1 MNTTKK
7 EFWKGKTY
15 ALVGVSLNKRKFGN
29 TIYKEM
35 KKRGLTVFPVHKDLT
50 IYNGEKCFSS
60 LKDIPEKLD
69 GVVICAKPEKAVSLI
84 RECID
89 LGIKRVWLQ
98 QGSQS
103 AEAIKLGQGK
113 DMVIHS
119 GSCALLYLE
128 PVAFPHSVHRWL
140 AKVLGKL
147 D

>member
-15 ALVGVSLNKRKFGN
+15 ALFGVSLNKRKFGN

-35 KKRGLTVFPVHKDLT
+35 KKRGYNVFPVNKNLT
-50 IYNGEKCFSS
+50 TYDRVKCFSF

-69 GVVICAKPEKAVSLI
+69 GVVICAKPEKAVSLMQ
-84 RECID
+84 ESVD

-113 DMVIHS
+113 DMVIHFR
-119 GSCALLYLE
+119 SCALLYLE
-128 PVAFPHSVHRWL
+128 PVKFPHSVHRWL